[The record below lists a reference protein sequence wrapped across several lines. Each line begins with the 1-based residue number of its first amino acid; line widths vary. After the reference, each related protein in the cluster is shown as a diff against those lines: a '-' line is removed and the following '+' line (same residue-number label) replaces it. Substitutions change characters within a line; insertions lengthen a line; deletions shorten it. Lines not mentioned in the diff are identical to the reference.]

1 MRIVRFFH
9 CSVALLLYT
18 ITSAA
23 AAAAQR
29 TTATTT
35 TTHPTLA
42 LASLTVDDLI
52 KVVRQ
57 LNKDKADLKA
67 DLGALRSRVVLAE
80 ANERAERGE
89 AGRARG
95 AQDHAANLKR
105 DSAATLKRDNAATT
119 KLNAACS
126 AAAAAKDAAHVRAVD
141 AVRRAGKEDLR
152 REVARVRAVE
162 ATLVANKAA
171 ASGLR
176 CRGLEKEQRRE
187 RAAERSQERAELSA
201 SLRELRVLRALE
213 HKSCAARG
221 ESFGVDLEA
230 REVEWAA
237 KDRAVRR
244 RRWEERGKQLHALGE
259 ALRATLGACPQQQD
273 MEAQTAAVMNDLNA
287 LLGLWGRGGGGSG
300 DGNEGLNGGRGRG
313 AALGAADWT
322 AWVRGVAMTPWL
334 LLSLVK
340 WRTFV
345 AAVRAGYGGGE
356 APPR

>member
-1 MRIVRFFH
+1 MTIVRFFLR
-9 CSVALLLYT
+9 CCVALLLYT
-18 ITSAA
+18 MSSAA

-35 TTHPTLA
+35 ATTTHA
-42 LASLTVDDLI
+42 LTSLTVDDLI

-67 DLGALRSRVVLAE
+67 DLGALRSRVVLA
-80 ANERAERGE
+80 NEHAERGE

-105 DSAATLKRDNAATT
+105 DSAARLKRDSAATA

-141 AVRRAGKEDLR
+141 AVRQAGKEELR

-162 ATLVANKAA
+162 ATLVASKVA

-187 RAAERSQERAELSA
+187 LAKERSQERAELSA
-201 SLRELRVLRALE
+201 SLRELRALRALE

-221 ESFGVDLEA
+221 ETFGVDLEA

-273 MEAQTAAVMNDLNA
+273 VEAQTAAVMNDLNA

-300 DGNEGLNGGRGRG
+300 DGNEGVGGGRGRG
-313 AALGAADWT
+313 AALGTADWT
-322 AWVRGVAMTPWL
+322 AWVRGLAMTPWM
-334 LLSLVK
+334 LLSLLK

-345 AAVRAGYGGGE
+345 AAVRAGYGGG
-356 APPR
+356 